1 MQPTVLVSW
10 SGGIDSTSCLW
21 QLLRDGV
28 CVLAHH
34 VELRSPDGRWRAEGP
49 AVEAQRAWFAAHG
62 MPIEYFK
69 RTGFD
74 YGDVAKYTRDINI
87 TAFTAGFILSGYPS
101 VTAAVI
107 SSSADDA
114 RRQESD
120 AGIQARRKQLTEIM
134 AGRSLEWLT
143 PNLHKS
149 KREVMAEMPPD
160 LLALCWYCRKP
171 LVEQGKCKSRFVR
184 CGHCRTCREVI
195 AAESALARQAKGE

>member
-34 VELRSPDGRWRAEGP
+34 VELRSPDGRWQAEGP

-69 RTGFD
+69 TTGFD
-74 YGDVAKYTRDINI
+74 YGNVAKYVRDINI
-87 TAFTAGFILSGYPS
+87 TAFAAGFILAGYPS
-101 VTAAVI
+101 VSQVVI

-114 RRQESD
+114 KQRDFEVFQATRRQF
-120 AGIQARRKQLTEIM
+120 TELM
-134 AGRSLEWLT
+134 AGREFEWLW
-143 PNLHKS
+143 PNINKT
-149 KREVMAEMPPD
+149 KQQTMAEMPPD
-160 LLALCWYCRKP
+160 LLALCWYCRRP
-171 LVEQGKCKSRFVR
+171 LVEQGKGTNRFVR

-195 AAESALARQAKGE
+195 AAESALARQAGGE